1 MDTLRPPRAAVSPK
15 TAPFVA
21 VAAPAGRATNYH
33 EIGMKRL
40 CGLGQMA
47 LAIAAGAAVPTILLQ
62 IFRQDATAKDLLVH
76 FRYSLVYSFC
86 IGTLAWWVM
95 GYLGLRV
102 FRGSPYL
109 RIPAFV
115 ATLAVLALAG
125 SLAANL
131 TFVAIGWQHR
141 TDFWLDFGYGLR
153 IAIFVTLMLGA
164 GMVLFEALWSR
175 LQAATRE
182 LRNRQQEDERARQL
196 VTQARLSSLES
207 RIHPHFLFNT
217 LNSISA
223 LIREDPRQAERTVE
237 RLAALLRYSLDNN
250 ARGLVPLR
258 QELHVVE
265 DYLEI
270 EKTRFGG
277 RLRFTV
283 DAPPDL
289 AELDVPPLALQTLVE
304 NSIKHAV
311 APRRQGGEIRV
322 GARMLSGCLLLEVT
336 DDGPGFERT
345 ALQPGHGLENLQER
359 LMALF
364 DGKGRL
370 EIARRDNR
378 TVVGVTVPQKKVLA

>member
-1 MDTLRPPRAAVSPK
+1 MKLLRG
-15 TAPFVA
+15 FGQVA
-21 VAAPAGRATNYH
+21 LT
-33 EIGMKRL
+33 
-40 CGLGQMA
+40 
-47 LAIAAGAAVPTILLQ
+47 IAAGAVVPTILLQ
-62 IFRQDATAKDLLVH
+62 IFRQDAAAKDLLPTL
-76 FRYSLVYSFC
+76 RYSLVYALC
-86 IGTLAWWVM
+86 IGLPAWWVM
-95 GYLGLRV
+95 GCYGPRLSR
-102 FRGSPYL
+102 RPRYL
-109 RIPAFV
+109 RIPAYI
-115 ATLAVLALAG
+115 ATLAALALVG

-131 TFVAIGWQHR
+131 IFLAIGWENQAHFR
-141 TDFWLDFGYGLR
+141 TSFAYGLR
-153 IAIFVTLMLGA
+153 IALFVTLLLGA
-164 GMVLFEALWSR
+164 GMTIFATLSAR

-182 LRNRQQEDERARQL
+182 LRTRQQEDERARQL
-196 VTQARLSSLES
+196 VTEARLSSLES

-258 QELHVVE
+258 QELRVVE

-270 EKTRFGG
+270 ERTRFGG

-311 APRRQGGEIRV
+311 ARSRQGGEIRV
-322 GARMLSGCLLLEVT
+322 GARMMPGSLLLEVS
-336 DDGPGFERT
+336 DDGPGFERA

-359 LMALF
+359 LTALF
-364 DGKGRL
+364 NGEGRL
-370 EIARRDNR
+370 DIARRDNR
-378 TVVGVTVPQKKVLA
+378 TVVGVTVPQRKVLA